1 MTTLDYTLHLQR
13 VLVSQLYQTRIRGLR
28 IYNTPLNE
36 EFEHV
41 CCTSQCVIS
50 NTLMYLCLE
59 NIELTNNKLAA
70 LTDALNVNTSLET
83 LDL

>member
-28 IYNTPLNE
+28 VYNTPLNE
-36 EFEHV
+36 EHIY
-41 CCTSQCVIS
+41 CISQCVIS